1 MQGIK
6 DLRLFTCW
14 VMIERSEDGDGSW
27 IGHCLEFDI
36 VSQGD
41 SAHHALDM
49 IHEATAMMLLDDLND
64 GVEPDAIRSRAPT
77 ELWQSLFTMMKM
89 GERIPLAQIRNGERS
104 DVKKFATQIVLPFVR
119 VHALELADTPQPMDS
134 VLSMPSPQQMA
145 C

>member
-1 MQGIK
+1 
-6 DLRLFTCW
+6 
-14 VMIERSEDGDGSW
+14 
-27 IGHCLEFDI
+27 
-36 VSQGD
+36 
-41 SAHHALDM
+41 
-49 IHEATAMMLLDDLND
+49 
-64 GVEPDAIRSRAPT
+64 
-77 ELWQSLFTMMKM
+77 M

>member
-27 IGHCLEFDI
+27 LGHCLEFDI

-41 SAHHALDM
+41 NASHALDM
-49 IHEATAMMLLDDLND
+49 IREATAMMLMDDLND
-64 GVEPDAIRSRAPT
+64 GVEPDKVRSRAPL
-77 ELWQSLFTMMKM
+77 EIWQALFDMMKT
-89 GERIPLAQIRNGERS
+89 GERIPLAQIRSGERN

-119 VHALELADTPQPMDS
+119 VHELELADTPPPMDS
-134 VLSMPSPQQMA
+134 VLSMPQIQQLA